1 MISLLNL
8 KNLWEWAFNLNY
20 WIKNRIGGSPSR
32 PFTYFQLAVVCIR
45 RKIIQKDTKNGDYI
59 RLDTLLPIFFSHK
72 IATVGIKPVMCWSF
86 QIKTWHSNN
95 GVGAEVNVKENRIE
109 PWVHYRR
116 TNRIMDFFWGGGRS
130 WHIFWY
136 FYHFA
141 LCTEIVKLHILG
153 GGGTPRLNLN
163 ICTCWHSDLTTLW
176 QTSWGDKGQERQ
188 ERGGK

>member
-116 TNRIMDFFWGGGRS
+116 TNRIMDFF
-130 WHIFWY
+130 
-136 FYHFA
+136 
-141 LCTEIVKLHILG
+141 G
-153 GGGTPRLNLN
+153 GGGEIVTHFLIFLSLCFVHWNCEAAYSWRRR
-163 ICTCWHSDLTTLW
+163 HSEVKLEHLYLLTFRSHNSLT
-176 QTSWGDKGQERQ
+176 DIMR
-188 ERGGK
+188 R